1 MTHLW
6 AIEPR
11 FDMRQ
16 IFGEK
21 TTLVLH
27 YEFQQKKPFFSDYR
41 PGFVFSDYQTTE
53 KGLPGAIL
61 MPTHS
66 AGARLV
72 FNDRPNQ
79 FLWHI
84 GATASHQSGVA
95 GTQFDINPFL
105 LLLKK
110 YRPTI
115 LYNYSINTA
124 ASCYLPGISSR
135 LAIDLGFAGQQ
146 YQGKVND
153 NQTRRFDMQTYR
165 FRVEYGTAFDTWL
178 NGNVS
183 TQINKVAIKSTS
195 VGEQI
200 NQTIV
205 NGTTTAQLLLKP
217 PGKFDAKFQIYR
229 NHLRSANERQ
239 SGYYGIQG
247 TLRLR
252 LTEWQSEVRIA
263 GFNLLNTKQ
272 FKRTYADAII
282 QSTAVVDVVSPF
294 ALLVWDYRF

>member
-1 MTHLW
+1 MTNLPTLILLPALFSTEYTIRKRDHLLFQFSSKNAWHSNRQLLHATYPYYPVLFGLDSLYFHLQQNARIRQFVSTWAGKCVAVGKKTHWEMESGVEWQIGAMKSAISTGNDADRIEIKDPNFLNDFRLLEPIYYTRLSGSGTWGNWYIRGRLGGFLNLVRQKNAAGSESMTHLW

-95 GTQFDINPFL
+95 GT
-105 LLLKK
+105 
-110 YRPTI
+110 
-115 LYNYSINTA
+115 
-124 ASCYLPGISSR
+124 
-135 LAIDLGFAGQQ
+135 
-146 YQGKVND
+146 
-153 NQTRRFDMQTYR
+153 
-165 FRVEYGTAFDTWL
+165 
-178 NGNVS
+178 
-183 TQINKVAIKSTS
+183 
-195 VGEQI
+195 
-200 NQTIV
+200 
-205 NGTTTAQLLLKP
+205 
-217 PGKFDAKFQIYR
+217 
-229 NHLRSANERQ
+229 
-239 SGYYGIQG
+239 
-247 TLRLR
+247 
-252 LTEWQSEVRIA
+252 
-263 GFNLLNTKQ
+263 
-272 FKRTYADAII
+272 
-282 QSTAVVDVVSPF
+282 
-294 ALLVWDYRF
+294 